1 MRKYQL
7 KSSHTVCILL
17 IFSSGGGGGLATKSC
32 LTLATPWTVCS
43 LPGSSVHEIFQARIL
58 EWVAISLSN
67 ILQQLILI
75 MFYIFK
81 MIILLSALIYITS
94 SIHSNSIYSH
104 FTHKEMVNK
113 SLNEFPN
120 VVNLDLDDL
129 PQYSI
134 ISDTGHIYAL

>member
-17 IFSSGGGGGLATKSC
+17 IFSSGGGGGLVTKSC

-43 LPGSSVHEIFQARIL
+43 LPGSSVHGIFQARIL

-75 MFYIFK
+75 TFYIFK

-104 FTHKEMVNK
+104 FTHKEMVDK

-120 VVNLDLDDL
+120 FINLNLDDL

>member
-1 MRKYQL
+1 
-7 KSSHTVCILL
+7 
-17 IFSSGGGGGLATKSC
+17 
-32 LTLATPWTVCS
+32 
-43 LPGSSVHEIFQARIL
+43 
-58 EWVAISLSN
+58 
-67 ILQQLILI
+67 
-75 MFYIFK
+75 

-104 FTHKEMVNK
+104 FTHKEMVDK

-120 VVNLDLDDL
+120 FINLNLDDL